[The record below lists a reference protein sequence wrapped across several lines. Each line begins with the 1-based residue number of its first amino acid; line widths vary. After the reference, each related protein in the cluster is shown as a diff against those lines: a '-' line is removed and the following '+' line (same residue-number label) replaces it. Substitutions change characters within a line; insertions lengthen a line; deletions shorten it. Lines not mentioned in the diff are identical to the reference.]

1 MGISFKTTYDDE
13 GNPIRPKISSNMS
26 FKSGDVVSANPNNP
40 DMTIIDRKGVGI
52 MNIDP
57 TKESNENDQIK
68 ALEIINSL
76 GTGIFDDP
84 DAFKKITE
92 PLKMIPAM
100 TSDPDDPRNMY
111 QMLIANL
118 LGIDRGA
125 KNVGFPGSN
134 VEIVGAPK
142 VPDFG
147 EAGKEFAIN
156 ELGAKDIGQLLTSL
170 FTPSILRFIGMANE
184 KDEPEET
191 EEEKKRFFFFD

>member
-40 DMTIIDRKGVGI
+40 DMTIIEREGQGI

-57 TKESNENDQIK
+57 TKESGENDQIR

-100 TSDPDDPRNMY
+100 TSDPNDPRNMY
-111 QMLIANL
+111 QMLVANL

-125 KNVGFPGSN
+125 KSLDIPGSSLQMPN
-134 VEIVGAPK
+134 
-142 VPDFG
+142 FG

-170 FTPSILRFIGMANE
+170 FTPSILRFIGMVNE

-191 EEEKKRFFFFD
+191 EEEKKRFFFFGDE